1 MKFLAGLLLA
11 LVALPALAQTAA
23 PTFSPTWSWVAPV
36 NCSDGTPVAPTTG
49 TSNCTITKFT
59 LYTGLQG
66 QPLTAWGSVGPTVLS
81 LQTPNTPAGIW
92 CGQVTASDANGEGAP
107 STQACIT
114 LAPPAVLPGSPTNPA
129 VTLVTTS
136 TIAYML
142 VPGNDTYGVT
152 IVGSVPLGTTCDAT
166 KPLLT
171 YFVIPHAA
179 VTLTG
184 PVNKLTAILGACS

>member
-1 MKFLAGLLLA
+1 MKFLASVLLA
-11 LVALPALAQTAA
+11 LLALPALAQTAA
-23 PTFSPTWSWVAPV
+23 PTFSPTWKWVAPV

-49 TSNCTITKFT
+49 TSNCTIVKYN
-59 LYTGLQG
+59 LYTALQG
-66 QPLTAWGSVGPTVLS
+66 QPVTLWGSVGPTVLS
-81 LQTPNTPAGIW
+81 VQTPNTPAGIW
-92 CGQVTASDANGEGAP
+92 CGQITASDSLAESNP
-107 STQACIT
+107 SAQVCIT
-114 LAPPAVLPGSPTNPA
+114 EPPVAPGAPTNPT
-129 VTLVTTS
+129 VTLATTS

-152 IVGSVPLGTTCDAT
+152 IVGTVPLGTACDAT
-166 KPLLT
+166 KPILT